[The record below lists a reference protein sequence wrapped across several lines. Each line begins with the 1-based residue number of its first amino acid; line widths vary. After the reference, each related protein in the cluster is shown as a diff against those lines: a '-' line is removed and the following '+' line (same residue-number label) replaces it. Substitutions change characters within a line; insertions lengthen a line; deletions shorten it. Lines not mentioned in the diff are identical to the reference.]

1 MRHYSETNGR
11 GLSIS
16 ITAVAICAGMLSSGH
31 SAKAQLPAMGV
42 TGAHDPSAVTEYGSD
57 SFIYFATGQGIVS
70 RTSNNMINW
79 TAGPSVF
86 ASPPSWTET
95 AVPGFTGLFW
105 APDVSYFDGVY
116 HLYYAVSTFGSQVSA
131 IGMATSASIDPSN
144 HNYEWVDHGPVI
156 QSTTGSAYN
165 TIDPSILVNTD
176 GSVWMS
182 FGSYWDGIYIAQ
194 INPATGMRENNTVT
208 RVADNSQIEASYLY
222 QHNGY
227 YYLFVNFG
235 MCCMGVDSTY
245 NIRVGRSTSITGP
258 FLDANGN
265 PMISGGGTLLLGSE
279 GKYIG
284 PGQVGILDENNQYF
298 MSYHYYD
305 GDNDGDP
312 TFAMD
317 QLYWTGNNWPSLTP
331 VPEPAWLIGV
341 AVLPILMRRQR

>member
-1 MRHYSETNGR
+1 MRQYSKKNTRPLQTTTG
-11 GLSIS
+11 IAT
-16 ITAVAICAGMLSSGH
+16 IFAAIFVACHPA
-31 SAKAQLPAMGV
+31 AAQLPATGV
-42 TGAHDPSAVTEYGSD
+42 TGAHDPSAVTEYGSN

-70 RTSNNMINW
+70 RTSNNLTNW
-79 TAGPSVF
+79 AAGPSVF

-105 APDVSYFDGVY
+105 APDVSYFDGEY

-131 IGMATSASIDPSN
+131 IGMATSESIDPSN
-144 HNYEWVDHGPVI
+144 HNYDWVDHGPVI
-156 QSTTGSAYN
+156 QSTTGSPYN

-235 MCCMGVDSTY
+235 MCCDGVNSTY

-258 FLDANGN
+258 FLDENGCWAAKADTSVRDRLAFW
-265 PMISGGGTLLLGSE
+265 MKTI
-279 GKYIG
+279 
-284 PGQVGILDENNQYF
+284 GIL
-298 MSYHYYD
+298 
-305 GDNDGDP
+305 
-312 TFAMD
+312 
-317 QLYWTGNNWPSLTP
+317 
-331 VPEPAWLIGV
+331 
-341 AVLPILMRRQR
+341 